1 MQAVILA
8 AGEGTRLRPL
18 TYKTPKPLLKIN
30 GKCLME
36 YNIDQLPK
44 EIDELVIVIGYKG
57 DKIRK
62 YFGNNYKGR
71 KVIYVEQNDFLG
83 TGHAVKACQG
93 VLDKRFL
100 VLMGDDIYSREDMK
114 KMLQHNCAMLVK
126 EVKGKFTG
134 GRIVV
139 DKDGCL
145 EQIVEGQHESK
156 VNYLNTAMYVL
167 TDDYFKYP
175 LVSINKKEYGL
186 PQTMVQMIKD
196 VPIKIV
202 KASKWI
208 QITDLNDYNKAKK
221 LLA

>member
-18 TYKTPKPLLKIN
+18 TYETPKPLLKIN
-30 GKCLME
+30 GKCLMQ
-36 YNIDQLPK
+36 YNIDQFPE
-44 EIDELVIVIGYKG
+44 EIDELVIVVGYKG
-57 DKIRK
+57 DQIKK
-62 YFGNNYKGR
+62 YFGDNYKGR
-71 KVIYVEQNDFLG
+71 KVTYVEQNDFLG
-83 TGHAVKACQG
+83 TGHALKMCEN

-100 VLMGDDIYSREDMK
+100 VLMGDDIYSRNDMLE
-114 KMLQHNCAMLVK
+114 MLKHDCAMLVK
-126 EVKGKFTG
+126 EVRGKFTG

-145 EQIVEGQHESK
+145 EKIVEGQHDDG

-208 QITDLNDYNKAKK
+208 QITDLADYKKAKK

>member
-36 YNIDQLPK
+36 YNIDELPK

-57 DKIRK
+57 DKIKK
-62 YFGNNYKGR
+62 YFGNNYNGR

-83 TGHAVKACQG
+83 TGHALKICQT
-93 VLDKRFL
+93 VLGERFM
-100 VLMGDDIYSREDMK
+100 VLMGDDIYSRVDMVS
-114 KMLQHNCAMLVK
+114 MLKHNCAMLVK
-126 EVKGKFTG
+126 EVRGKFTG
-134 GRIVV
+134 GRVV
-139 DKDGCL
+139 VGKDGCL
-145 EQIVEGQHESK
+145 EKIMEGRHDDGI
-156 VNYLNTAMYVL
+156 NYLNTAMYVL

-208 QITDLNDYNKAKK
+208 QITDLDDYKKAKE